1 MYLSLSI
8 ILFLS
13 PSVSLPLSLPR
24 AVSLPLSL
32 PRSLVAYRYDLSKKD
47 SYIPYEGPMP
57 NHEFEVKV
65 E

>member
-13 PSVSLPLSLPR
+13 PSVSLPLL
-24 AVSLPLSL
+24 L